1 MTEHNQARA
10 RTAEQPPSAIVIRGL
25 PGIGKTTLANA
36 IVTRLRLDGMQTFH
50 INADAVRGTVNKDLG
65 FTPAER
71 NENARR
77 LGSMAFLASSN
88 GLVPVVDF
96 VMPTKMT
103 FDAFTEALGDTSVNL
118 WSIRSTDEFRSR
130 FADTAKM
137 FERLHEW
144 WGGAVFANLYELAPF
159 TEDEVFTTADRIVEA
174 YYRNRK

>member
-1 MTEHNQARA
+1 MTEHTQAQARTSE
-10 RTAEQPPSAIVIRGL
+10 RPPTAIVIRGL

-36 IVTRLRLDGMQTFH
+36 VVTRLRLDGLQTFH

-77 LGSMAFLASSN
+77 LGSMAFLAASN

-103 FDAFTEALGDTSVNL
+103 FDAFTEALGDPSVNL
-118 WSIRSTDEFRSR
+118 WSIRSSEEFRSR

-144 WGGAVFANLYELAPF
+144 WGGAVFSNLYELAPF
-159 TEDEVFTTADRIVEA
+159 DKADVFTTANRIVDC